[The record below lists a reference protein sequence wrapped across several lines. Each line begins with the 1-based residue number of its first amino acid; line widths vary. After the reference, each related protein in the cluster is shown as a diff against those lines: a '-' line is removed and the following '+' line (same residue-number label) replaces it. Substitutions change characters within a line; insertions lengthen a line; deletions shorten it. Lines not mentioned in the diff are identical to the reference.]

1 MLRKLW
7 SLTCRPRP
15 GRRPLFAVSIHQRF
29 TIAANM
35 RAGTKAERDA
45 TAVFGNFIKEKCDSG
60 GRGDVL
66 KMLLSACGVVYGADY
81 HGGKVPHG
89 VVHMDQLFELLAPED
104 LRPGQTELG
113 APAHKRNV
121 GTRSGSYASCS
132 HADYSKKKSGAHMLG
147 GHVPDDKAV
156 DRIFTK
162 LDADGQPAKRWRV
175 REFSCLLLVAC
186 WCRTLL
192 RARLTCIAVASDRD

>member
-7 SLTCRPRP
+7 SLTCRPRLEVTWTEP
-15 GRRPLFAVSIHQRF
+15 PSSQFSF

-60 GRGDVL
+60 GRADVL
-66 KMLLSACGVVYGADY
+66 KMLLSSCGVLYGADY
-81 HGGKVPHG
+81 NGGKVPHG

-113 APAHKRNV
+113 APAHKRTV
-121 GTRSGSYASCS
+121 GTRSGSDACS

-147 GHVPDDKAV
+147 GQVPDDKAV
-156 DRIFTK
+156 DRIFNK

-175 REFSCLLLVAC
+175 REFSGLLLIAC